1 MNGLQMDQIAKI
13 KVIGVGGGGCNA
25 VNRMIDE
32 GVKSVEFYV
41 VNTDLQVLN
50 SSLCQNKI
58 QIGKNITGG
67 RGAGANPEVGRAAAL
82 ESKNDLEEALELI
95 PETYVRDAKHKIDN
109 EVVLGILSRACL
121 YARQWEKAKTYSDKL
136 LAKNNYLMTESE
148 YKAGFNSVDNKEWI
162 WGHAQ
167 TNDQSNASYQFHYLD
182 TTTKGSYYYSF
193 NVDPYFRDLFEDG
206 DYRKDML
213 FWATDPG
220 ADVESAAYVWM
231 RNSKFRF
238 RDIEN
243 QLGDIVLMRVAE
255 IYLINAEA
263 KAHLNDP
270 DAINKLN
277 DLKTARGA
285 KTINTNLSQQ
295 DLLETIWLERR
306 KELWGEGFSLIDI
319 IRNQQAVVRKAY
331 PEGPIDYIYTDEN
344 GQTHT
349 LKKKTQG
356 HRFFNFP
363 DKSAFC
369 PNSKYYLY
377 RITDAE
383 ELANKNLYKDHPKLS
398 IYTE

>member
-1 MNGLQMDQIAKI
+1 
-13 KVIGVGGGGCNA
+13 
-25 VNRMIDE
+25 
-32 GVKSVEFYV
+32 
-41 VNTDLQVLN
+41 
-50 SSLCQNKI
+50 
-58 QIGKNITGG
+58 
-67 RGAGANPEVGRAAAL
+67 
-82 ESKNDLEEALELI
+82 
-95 PETYVRDAKHKIDN
+95 
-109 EVVLGILSRACL
+109 
-121 YARQWEKAKTYSDKL
+121 
-136 LAKNNYLMTESE
+136 MTESE

-319 IRNQQAVVRKAY
+319 IRNQQAVVRKTY

>member
-1 MNGLQMDQIAKI
+1 MIISMSDILCVTNRSLCKEDFLVRIEKIAKTEAAGI
-13 KVIGVGGGGCNA
+13 ILREKDLSEEEYQALAEKILTICQKQKMQCILHAHTNVARKLAYNA
-25 VNRMIDE
+25 MHLPMPILRTLPEKERDA
-32 GVKSVEFYV
+32 F
-41 VNTDLQVLN
+41 
-50 SSLCQNKI
+50 
-58 QIGKNITGG
+58 QIL
-67 RGAGANPEVGRAAAL
+67 GA
-82 ESKNDLEEALELI
+82 SCHSLEEA
-95 PETYVRDAKHKIDN
+95 V
-109 EVVLGILSRACL
+109 
-121 YARQWEKAKTYSDKL
+121 WEKAKTYSDKL
-136 LAKNNYLMTESE
+136 LTKNNYLMTESE

-206 DYRKDML
+206 DYRKEML

-220 ADVESAAYVWM
+220 ADVASAAYVWM

-285 KTINTNLSQQ
+285 KTIHTNLSQQ

-319 IRNQQAVVRKAY
+319 IRNQQTVVRNAY

-377 RITDAE
+377 RITDSE

-398 IYTE
+398 IYTK